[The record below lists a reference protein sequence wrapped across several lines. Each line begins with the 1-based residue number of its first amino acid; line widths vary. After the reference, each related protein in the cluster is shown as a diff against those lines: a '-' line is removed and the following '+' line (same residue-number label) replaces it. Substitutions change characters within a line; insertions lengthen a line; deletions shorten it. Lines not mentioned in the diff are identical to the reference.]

1 MIRLLRIALRNL
13 LRNRRR
19 SLMTIMAIAT
29 GSMAMLCFGQFIA
42 RTVLEFETIVVRSG
56 GHLAVFRKGYYD
68 FGAGN
73 PAAYGIDNYQAVMG
87 RIARDPAL
95 GQMLAMQTPTI
106 AIFGVASNPEIDAT
120 NTFFGAGLVPAD
132 TVRMRAWDDYGLYVG
147 QAPLPMSL
155 REDEPGI
162 GVVGVGMARI
172 LGLCGDLKVPNCPEP
187 PTRQVQAQ
195 PGTSEPEAAP
205 LDFAS
210 LAQRELGPAPQTSTG
225 QPVIDLLTATAA
237 GAPNVAKLRVVAAE
251 AYPERS
257 IDMSRV
263 EMNFSLAQSLLY
275 GQQTPAATAILVQLR
290 HTSDLPAAK
299 TRLNALFEEA
309 GLPLEVRD
317 MRELNSFFDQAT
329 GFLNTVFIF
338 IAAIIAVIVLFM
350 VVNTTTMAVMERV
363 NEIGT
368 SRALGA
374 QRWAIRTQFALEGSM
389 LGAIGATLGVVAAEL
404 VGIGVTALKIPIYL
418 PGSTE
423 PGQLTLLT
431 SPVILPMMTT
441 VWLVLV
447 GVAVVAAFFPANQ
460 AARMKVVD
468 ALRHV

>member
-1 MIRLLRIALRNL
+1 
-13 LRNRRR
+13 
-19 SLMTIMAIAT
+19 
-29 GSMAMLCFGQFIA
+29 
-42 RTVLEFETIVVRSG
+42 
-56 GHLAVFRKGYYD
+56 
-68 FGAGN
+68 
-73 PAAYGIDNYQAVMG
+73 
-87 RIARDPAL
+87 
-95 GQMLAMQTPTI
+95 
-106 AIFGVASNPEIDAT
+106 
-120 NTFFGAGLVPAD
+120 
-132 TVRMRAWDDYGLYVG
+132 
-147 QAPLPMSL
+147 
-155 REDEPGI
+155 
-162 GVVGVGMARI
+162 
-172 LGLCGDLKVPNCPEP
+172 
-187 PTRQVQAQ
+187 
-195 PGTSEPEAAP
+195 
-205 LDFAS
+205 
-210 LAQRELGPAPQTSTG
+210 
-225 QPVIDLLTATAA
+225 VIDLLTATAA